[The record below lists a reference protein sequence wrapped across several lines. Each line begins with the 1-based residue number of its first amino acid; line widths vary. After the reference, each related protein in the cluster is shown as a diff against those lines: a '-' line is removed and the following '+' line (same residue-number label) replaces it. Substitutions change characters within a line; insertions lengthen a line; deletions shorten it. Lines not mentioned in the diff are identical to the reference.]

1 MRKQILSTLLSIS
14 LALSLGTGLS
24 FTNPAPA
31 EAFDTL
37 TDSLST
43 SSPFTSSTYNHA
55 DTFNGMNVYHGIDV
69 SYHNG
74 TIDWDSVAAAGVEY
88 AFLRVGYRGYGN
100 GSLQQDSKFTT
111 YAAGAAA
118 AGVPIGVYY
127 FTEATNEEEAIEE
140 ANDCIRIIQENNIN
154 VSLPIA
160 LDYEYQYNTAGQL
173 VSPKAGLSKTAA
185 TANCQAFC
193 DTIAAAGYTPIIYAN
208 KSDLVTLI
216 DGASLAESYGIWLAN
231 YTTTTTYS
239 GTYQIW
245 QYTSSGSVDGIS
257 GKVDCNFWYT
267 KGDLGI
273 TTPPK
278 KIYDLK
284 TATIDAIPTQYYTG
298 KQIKPALNIKVGSKT
313 LTAGTNYT
321 ASYTNNINPG
331 KATVT
336 ITGKGSYTGT
346 LTKTFK
352 IKPAAVTALTAE
364 TTASKI
370 TLEWTGSEAYSGYE
384 IYRSTTYDGSFKK
397 IKTINTGD
405 TMEWTNKSLS
415 KEREYIYK
423 IRAFAKVEGSVYYG
437 PYTKITTSA
446 LSGTKAALNKKSRII
461 LKKPSAKSKKLVT
474 VPYGATIRYL
484 GKTVLKNKKK
494 FFHVQYKKGGKL
506 YDGYLSS
513 KKGLTFRKAM
523 VTTAKVKLRYG
534 AGTNTKV
541 LATVPKNQ
549 AVITLS
555 SKKKSGTTWYKTYY
569 LKGKHLLNGY
579 ISEDYLE

>member
-1 MRKQILSTLLSIS
+1 MKKRLLSTLLSIS
-14 LALSLGTGLS
+14 LTLSLGTGLS
-24 FTNPAPA
+24 FIKYTPVG
-31 EAFDTL
+31 AFDTL

-43 SSPFTSSTYNHA
+43 TSPFTTSTYNHA
-55 DTFNGMNVYHGIDV
+55 DTFDGMNVYHGIDV

-74 TIDWDSVAAAGVEY
+74 NIDWESVADSGVEY
-88 AFLRVGYRGYGN
+88 AFIRAGYRGYGN

-111 YAAGAAA
+111 YAADAAA

-127 FTEATNEEEAIEE
+127 FTEATDEEEAIEE
-140 ANDCIRIIQENNIN
+140 ANDCIRMIQENNIN

-160 LDYEYQYNTAGQL
+160 LDYEYQYNVAGQL
-173 VSPKAGLSKTAA
+173 VSPKAGLSKAAA

-216 DGASLAESYGIWLAN
+216 DGATLAESYGIWLAN

-239 GTYQIW
+239 GAYQIW

-278 KIYDLK
+278 KTYDLK
-284 TATIDAIPTQYYTG
+284 TAIIDTIPTQYYTG
-298 KQIKPALNIKVGSKT
+298 KQIKPTLNIKMGSKT

-321 ASYTNNINPG
+321 ATYTNNINPG
-331 KATVT
+331 KATIT

-346 LTKTFK
+346 LIQTFK

-384 IYRSTTYDGSFKK
+384 IYRSTTYDGNFKK
-397 IKTINTGD
+397 IKTINKGD

-423 IRAFAKVEGSVYYG
+423 IRAFAKVEGTVYYG
-437 PYTKITTSA
+437 PYTKITAVA
-446 LSGTKAALNKKSRII
+446 LSGTRAALNKQLRII
-461 LKKPSAKSKKLVT
+461 LKKPAAKGKKLVT

-484 GKTVLKNKKK
+484 GKTVLKNKQKY
-494 FFHVQYKKGGKL
+494 FHVQYKKGSKL

-549 AVITLS
+549 PVITLS

-569 LKGKHLLNGY
+569 LKGKRLLNGY

>member
-1 MRKQILSTLLSIS
+1 MKKHLLSTLLSIS
-14 LALSLGTGLS
+14 LTISLGAGLS
-24 FTNPAPA
+24 FVKPTPAR
-31 EAFDTL
+31 AFDTL

-55 DTFNGMNVYHGIDV
+55 DVFDGMNVYHGIDV

-74 TIDWDSVAAAGVEY
+74 NIDWDSVAADGVEY
-88 AFLRVGYRGYGN
+88 AFIRAGYRGYGN
-100 GSLQQDSKFTT
+100 GSLQQDSKFTA
-111 YAAGAAA
+111 YAADAAS
-118 AGVPIGVYY
+118 AGIPIGVYY
-127 FTEATNEEEAIEE
+127 FTEASDEEESIEE
-140 ANDCIRIIQENNIN
+140 ANDCIRMIQENNIN
-154 VSLPIA
+154 VTLPIA
-160 LDYEYQYNTAGQL
+160 LDYEYQYNAAGQL
-173 VSPKAGLSKTAA
+173 VSPKAGLSKAEA

-208 KSDLVTLI
+208 SYDLTKRI
-216 DGASLAESYGIWLAN
+216 DGAALAENYGIWLAN

-273 TTPPK
+273 ATPPK
-278 KIYDLK
+278 KTYDLK
-284 TATIDAIPTQYYTG
+284 TATVDTIPTQLYTG
-298 KQIKPALNIKVGSKT
+298 KQIKPALTIKMGSKT
-313 LTAGTNYT
+313 LTAGTHYT
-321 ASYTNNINPG
+321 AAYTNNINPG

-336 ITGKGSYTGT
+336 ISGKGSYTGT

-352 IKPAAVTALTAE
+352 IKPAAVTSLTAE

-370 TLEWTGSEAYSGYE
+370 TLDWNGSEAYSGYE
-384 IYRSTTYDGSFKK
+384 IYRTTTYDGSFKK
-397 IKTINTGD
+397 IKTINNGD

-415 KEREYIYK
+415 KEREYTYK
-423 IRAFAKVEGSVYYG
+423 IRAFAKVDGTVYYG
-437 PYTKITTSA
+437 PYTKITAAA
-446 LSGTKAALNKKSRII
+446 LSSTKAALNRKSHII
-461 LKKPSAKSKKLVT
+461 LKKPSAKGKKLVT

-549 AVITLS
+549 AAITLS
-555 SKKKSGTTWYKTYY
+555 SKKKSGTAWYKTYY
-569 LKGKHLLNGY
+569 LKGKRLLTGY

>member
-1 MRKQILSTLLSIS
+1 MKKQLLSTLLSIS
-14 LALSLGTGLS
+14 LTLSLGTGLS
-24 FTNPAPA
+24 FAKPTPV

-37 TDSLST
+37 AGNLST
-43 SSPFTSSTYNHA
+43 SSPFTSSTYTHA
-55 DTFNGMNVYHGIDV
+55 DIFNGMNVYHGIDV

-74 TIDWDSVAAAGVEY
+74 NIDWDAAAADGVEY
-88 AFLRVGYRGYGN
+88 AFLRAGYRGYGN

-111 YAAGAAA
+111 YAADAVA
-118 AGVPIGVYY
+118 AGIPIGIYY
-127 FTEATNEEEAIEE
+127 FTEATDEEEAIEE
-140 ANDCIRIIQENNIN
+140 AKDCIRIIQENNIN

-160 LDYEYQYNTAGQL
+160 LDYEYQYNAAGQL
-173 VSPKAGLSKTAA
+173 VSPKAGLSKAVA

-208 KSDLVTLI
+208 KSDLATLI
-216 DGASLAESYGIWLAN
+216 DGATLAESYGIWLAN

-267 KGDLGI
+267 QGDLGI

-278 KIYDLK
+278 KTYDLS
-284 TATIDAIPTQYYTG
+284 TATMDDIPTQTYTG
-298 KQIKPALNIKVGSKT
+298 KQIKPALTIKVNGKA
-313 LTAGTNYT
+313 LTADIHYT
-321 ASYTNNINPG
+321 TTYANNINPG

-364 TTASKI
+364 TTSSKI
-370 TLEWTGSEAYSGYE
+370 TLEWNGSEAYSGYE
-384 IYRSTTYDGSFKK
+384 IYRTTTYDGSFKK
-397 IKTINTGD
+397 IKTINNGD

-423 IRAFAKVEGSVYYG
+423 IRAYANVGESIYYG
-437 PYTKITTSA
+437 PYTKISASA
-446 LSGTKAALNKKSRII
+446 LSGTKAALNRKSRII
-461 LKKPSAKSKKLVT
+461 LKKPSAKGKKLVA

-494 FFHVQYKKGGKL
+494 FYHVQYKKGGKL

-555 SKKKSGTTWYKTYY
+555 SKKKNGTAWYKTYY
-569 LKGKHLLNGY
+569 LKGKRLLTGY